1 MGDFRSANGSTRVKQ
16 KLDII
21 MEKTIKRFILSSLS
35 VQLQVLV
42 LPGTISMLIG
52 NTHRTLDQ
60 TS

>member
-1 MGDFRSANGSTRVKQ
+1 MKQ